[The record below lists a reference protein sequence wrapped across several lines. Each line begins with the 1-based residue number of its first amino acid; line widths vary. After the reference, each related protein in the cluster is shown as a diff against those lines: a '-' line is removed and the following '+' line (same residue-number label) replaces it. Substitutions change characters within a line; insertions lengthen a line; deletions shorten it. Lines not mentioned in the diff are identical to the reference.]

1 MTIKPFTNH
10 YNNIIEDSGVELLD
24 TFSKN
29 FEDFNNNLQK
39 SKIFLEQ
46 FESISSE
53 LEDLVKRDEF
63 EGSLASHILL
73 VNEAIVDL
81 KQNIS
86 NLKDQNKVEIQEN
99 IKNITNKINNVINS
113 VNEEIKSQNKL
124 IFDKSIQQD
133 QKIDYIGKRV
143 NAIDTELV
151 EAKIQDFKNEIVL
164 LQTQLDENIPHQNQ
178 KISNLSK
185 NLKNKLSEISEKQD
199 VSVSVF
205 SNEIDQLNEKV
216 SILTNESSKVSKELP
231 KIKKTIVEN
240 ITNVEEKFN
249 EKILNGL
256 KNLED
261 KVHVS
266 IEETKSLLEE
276 KVSTNVSLVTEK
288 IDTIESLLPE
298 QKSKIVSIEVD
309 LDKTSRDVNNL
320 KKLKLEEKID
330 EVKNSVG
337 KIDSVLN
344 DYNQKFNL
352 VEDKIVGV
360 VNKFSKTFNE
370 EKYYAVNKKIE
381 YLEEVLK
388 KFNEKTVLTED
399 IYPNPS

>member
-124 IFDKSIQQD
+124 IFETCI
-133 QKIDYIGKRV
+133 
-143 NAIDTELV
+143 
-151 EAKIQDFKNEIVL
+151 
-164 LQTQLDENIPHQNQ
+164 
-178 KISNLSK
+178 LS
-185 NLKNKLSEISEKQD
+185 
-199 VSVSVF
+199 
-205 SNEIDQLNEKV
+205 
-216 SILTNESSKVSKELP
+216 
-231 KIKKTIVEN
+231 
-240 ITNVEEKFN
+240 
-249 EKILNGL
+249 
-256 KNLED
+256 
-261 KVHVS
+261 
-266 IEETKSLLEE
+266 
-276 KVSTNVSLVTEK
+276 
-288 IDTIESLLPE
+288 
-298 QKSKIVSIEVD
+298 
-309 LDKTSRDVNNL
+309 
-320 KKLKLEEKID
+320 
-330 EVKNSVG
+330 
-337 KIDSVLN
+337 
-344 DYNQKFNL
+344 
-352 VEDKIVGV
+352 
-360 VNKFSKTFNE
+360 
-370 EKYYAVNKKIE
+370 
-381 YLEEVLK
+381 
-388 KFNEKTVLTED
+388 
-399 IYPNPS
+399 